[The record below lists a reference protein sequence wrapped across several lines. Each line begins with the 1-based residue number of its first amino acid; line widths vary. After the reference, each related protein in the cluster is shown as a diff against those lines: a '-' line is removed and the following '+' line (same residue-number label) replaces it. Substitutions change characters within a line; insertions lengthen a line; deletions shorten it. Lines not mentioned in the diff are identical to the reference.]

1 MFRIQRAQTVRV
13 NLVLRQQVAN
23 GVIRK
28 RGDFIDF
35 MRSAEAVEEMD
46 KRHPALKRGDMGNQ
60 RKVLGFLD
68 AAGAQHGATGLAHG
82 HDVGM
87 VAED

>member
-35 MRSAEAVEEMD
+35 MRSAEAVD
-46 KRHPALKRGDMGNQ
+46 G
-60 RKVLGFLD
+60 
-68 AAGAQHGATGLAHG
+68 
-82 HDVGM
+82 
-87 VAED
+87 